1 MTSTAKHIRTSLTT
15 YASPEK
21 ARLYARFFKTGKG
34 EYGEGDRFLGITVP
48 DVRRVAKAYYK
59 QVTLNIIQKLIQSPY
74 HEMRLCA
81 LVMLVYQYNIADDSS
96 KQQINTFY
104 LRNTKFIN
112 NWDLVDL
119 TAPNIVGDFLLKNIS
134 VTEDTYFAQTT
145 GFSRGVRRK
154 QNTVSREKLP
164 IILVEL
170 SRSQSLWE
178 RRIAILSTFAFIRA
192 GRHQEAF
199 DIAEIL
205 LHDKHDLIHKAVG
218 WMLREV
224 GKRAD
229 QKLLC
234 AFLDKHADTMPRTM
248 LRYAIEHLTSQK
260 RKYYMH
266 LKKS

>member
-1 MTSTAKHIRTSLTT
+1 MTSTAKHIRTSLST

-21 ARLYARFFKTGKG
+21 ATVYARFFKTGKG
-34 EYGEGDRFLGITVP
+34 EYGEGDRFLGIMVP
-48 DVRRVAKAYYK
+48 DVRKVAKAYYK
-59 QVTLNIIQKLIQSPY
+59 QVTLNTIQKLIQSPY

-96 KQQINTFY
+96 KQQIYTFY

-192 GRHQEAF
+192 GKHQETFAL
-199 DIAEIL
+199 AKRL

-224 GKRAD
+224 GKRVD

-248 LRYAIEHLTSQK
+248 LRYAIEHLTPQK

-266 LKKS
+266 LKNS

>member
-21 ARLYARFFKTGKG
+21 ATVYARFFKTGKG
-34 EYGEGDRFLGITVP
+34 EYGEGDRFLGIMVP
-48 DVRRVAKAYYK
+48 DVRRVAKAHY
-59 QVTLNIIQKLIQSPY
+59 QNTTLSTIEKLLESPY
-74 HEMRLCA
+74 HEVRLCA
-81 LVMLVYQYNIADDSS
+81 LIMLVYTYEKSDIAT
-96 KQQINTFY
+96 QRAIYEFY
-104 LRNTKFIN
+104 LKNTKYIN

-119 TAPNIVGDFLLKNIS
+119 SAPNIVGDFLLKNIS

-192 GRHQEAF
+192 GRHQETFAL
-199 DIAEIL
+199 AKQL
-205 LHDKHDLIHKAVG
+205 LHDKHNLIHKAVG

-224 GKRAD
+224 GKRVD

-266 LKKS
+266 LKIS